1 MKYLRNKKVAS
12 AVSQMSHVA
21 LLLSSIFSCPQKLG
35 LHCRL
40 PSLFPQFLLVNCA
53 NIHFNRPHYRY
64 WHASVVILVVVIG
77 IIGLLASIRMIA
89 ELIVGHLMRVN
100 FTTSTSM
107 VIVNVPPMIVI
118 ESGRVVAVGQDF
130 DSAIVVGIGWRQLG
144 TGGGVAAAN
153 VLIIKGV
160 RLGQSLAGAQIS
172 IGLVHHL
179 GEQTGSATGGGQQ
192 S

>member
-1 MKYLRNKKVAS
+1 MKYLRNKKVTS

-40 PSLFPQFLLVNCA
+40 PSLFPQFLLVTVQIFTSIVLTTGIGN
-53 NIHFNRPHYRY
+53 
-64 WHASVVILVVVIG
+64 ASVVILVVVIG

>member
-1 MKYLRNKKVAS
+1 MKYLRNKKVTS

-40 PSLFPQFLLVNCA
+40 PSLFPQFLLVTVQIFTSIVLTTGIGN
-53 NIHFNRPHYRY
+53 
-64 WHASVVILVVVIG
+64 ASVVILVVVIG

-107 VIVNVPPMIVI
+107 VIVDVPPMIVI
-118 ESGRVVAVGQDF
+118 ESGCVVAVGQDF
-130 DSAIVVGIGWRQLG
+130 DS
-144 TGGGVAAAN
+144 
-153 VLIIKGV
+153 
-160 RLGQSLAGAQIS
+160 RLKIAVFF
-172 IGLVHHL
+172 LVN
-179 GEQTGSATGGGQQ
+179 QNW
-192 S
+192 